1 MGAGGKE
8 VTLDVF
14 EWHLKK
20 LLYIIDKLPKEERE
34 KAVLILRN
42 SANHYSNLTS
52 GHPLPPAPCPPAIY
66 SSLLHANQSLAE
78 IPVSQVAKTFDLMKN
93 VAPQQQQQ
101 QQLPHSQQLSPPPGN
116 NAGLVQNT
124 DNESKLNHN
133 LVTNQKCPSGENV
146 ALLEASNS
154 SYTEVDNNSLSD
166 TVTTSNEGEVI
177 SSTKHKN
184 QTLENKSLANEEEN
198 KEKNQQTFLSYN
210 NSDTFQSVMNDNT
223 ETKEASYEMQ
233 QAEPST
239 GDQMCSSAVNDETEN
254 QAILDEIGKMSSR
267 LAAATNSDDG
277 DGNDEVDGPGGGDDH
292 IDTGFV
298 NQEVEEGED
307 DWDQHILDDLHQ
319 VTSQHTSMSN
329 LLMPQ
334 LPGLMNSCD
343 SSSIMADNSTNLD
356 VPMSTPQGIV
366 AVFKSL

>member
-93 VAPQQQQQ
+93 VAPQQQQ
-101 QQLPHSQQLSPPPGN
+101 LSHSQQLSPPPST

-124 DNESKLNHN
+124 DNESKSNHN
-133 LVTNQKCPSGENV
+133 LVTNQKCPVEENV
-146 ALLEASNS
+146 ALIEASNS

-166 TVTTSNEGEVI
+166 TVTASNEGEVI
-177 SSTKHKN
+177 SSTKHKS
-184 QTLENKSLANEEEN
+184 QTLENKSLPGEEN
-198 KEKNQQTFLSYN
+198 KGKENQQTFLSYN
-210 NSDTFQSVMNDNT
+210 NSDTFQSVMDDNT
-223 ETKEASYEMQ
+223 ETKEATYEMQ
-233 QAEPST
+233 QAEQST
-239 GDQMCSSAVNDETEN
+239 DDQMCSSAVNDETEN

-267 LAAATNSDDG
+267 LAAAANNDDG

-343 SSSIMADNSTNLD
+343 STNIMADNSTNLD

-366 AVFKSL
+366 AVFKSF